1 MNDFEKLAFDVIS
14 QSAPELIK
22 NNGHFELIANEAKTR
37 TDYSTIFYVTNN
49 SVFRSSYAHS
59 ITIVI
64 VKKKGKSLYVSFS
77 DKFKNL
83 FDKANIQYSTI
94 KSENTIRL
102 DSLQLSAAVNNND
115 FSKIIEHIVLNSFNF
130 TTFGCC
136 GKYIACSDAKKC
148 LHDDYFY
155 ASAACEYKKHL
166 ESGNIFYGKNANT
179 NSPK

>member
-1 MNDFEKLAFDVIS
+1 MNDFEQLAFDVIS

-37 TDYSTIFYVTNN
+37 TDYSTIFYVANS
-49 SVFRSSYAHS
+49 SVFRSSYARQ
-59 ITIVI
+59 ITIAI

-83 FDKANIQYSTI
+83 FDKAEIQYTTI

-102 DSLQLSAAVNNND
+102 DTLQLSTVSNNIAFPD
-115 FSKIIEHIVLNSFNF
+115 IIEAIVLNSFNF
-130 TTFGCC
+130 TAFGCC
-136 GKYIACSDAKKC
+136 GKYVACSDAKKC

-155 ASAACEYKKHL
+155 ASAACEYKRHL
-166 ESGNIFYGKNANT
+166 ESGNIFYGKNANI
-179 NSPK
+179 K